1 MKTAA
6 IIVLAVLFVLSL
18 SFNLWFYGET
28 TSLNREISSE
38 LRTQSGSNLLPGDI
52 ASDLRSNFYY
62 LMQANQEWR
71 IDYEALERTMHDL
84 DKENRQVKSENDRLA
99 QTVNQYETA
108 LAQIRQEAEQAQEF
122 DLWGELLRLIFS
134 F

>member
-18 SFNLWFYGET
+18 SFNLLFYSET
-28 TSLNREISSE
+28 TSLNREISRE
-38 LRTQSGSNLLPGDI
+38 LRTPSESNLLPGDI

-62 LMQANQEWR
+62 LMQGNQQLKSQNES
-71 IDYEALERTMHDL
+71 LNQVMHDL
-84 DKENRQVKSENDRLA
+84 DRENRQLKSENEGLA

-108 LAQIRQEAEQAQEF
+108 LAEIKQGAEQAQEY
-122 DLWGELLRLIFS
+122 DLWADLLKLIFPW
-134 F
+134 